1 MKKKTKE
8 DKAKEAICVN
18 IANHMLKA
26 IKDIEAALNDPK
38 RYDEIKDGMSIPV
51 GSIGTEKE
59 NGFVLCVGIV
69 PAAMMEI
76 AGKEQKSIEVVER
89 PKLIL
94 VNHQW

>member
-1 MKKKTKE
+1 MSKKTKE
-8 DKAKEAICVN
+8 DKAEEAIYVN

-26 IKDIEAALNDPK
+26 IKDIKAALNDPK
-38 RYDEIKDGMSIPV
+38 RYDEIK
-51 GSIGTEKE
+51 